1 MAAVETR
8 SQVRAEARYVRA
20 APRKA
25 QLIVDQIRGRSV
37 PEARTILAFMTRDAA
52 NDVRKVLDSAA
63 ANAEANHGL
72 MADELYVVSAFVG
85 AGPTLKRWR
94 ARARG
99 RVGRVKKR
107 TCHITIALALPTGE
121 EIPAPIERPAPVT
134 LTEEPEPIIVDE
146 TGAVVEEEAPSRGG
160 SCRGEAEADA
170 RPHEGGGAGDRRRG
184 GRARGRGRGGSGRG
198 EAEAQAHARGQAEGR
213 RRGDRGA
220 EGSRQAEEPEEAGRR
235 GRDTRDGRGERELV
249 GQKIHPGGLRVG
261 VIHDWKSN
269 WYTGSKEFPAYIIED
284 VKIREHIYGKL
295 GHAGLSDILIR
306 KDKQRITIDIYTARP
321 GIVIGKS
328 GAEVDALRREIHGM
342 THKNVQININE
353 IKRPELDA
361 KLVAQS
367 IAEQLQNRVSF
378 RRAMKRSLASAIR
391 SGAKGVKI
399 TCGGRLGGAE
409 MSRSETY
416 SEGRVPLHT
425 LRADIDYGFAEA
437 KTTYGRIGVKVW
449 INKGEI
455 MPEGFDSGERG
466 AGGRLGEQD
475 QARRRGGR
483 RDGLGPVGGQGG
495 RRGGGDRE
503 GLGPVGR
510 PRRGQRRRS
519 ESRDQQQQQQAP
531 AEETQE
537 QPQAEAAPPEPEAQA
552 PTRPR
557 GAGPEPAAPETPPVE
572 DGSES

>member
-1 MAAVETR
+1 
-8 SQVRAEARYVRA
+8 
-20 APRKA
+20 
-25 QLIVDQIRGRSV
+25 
-37 PEARTILAFMTRDAA
+37 
-52 NDVRKVLDSAA
+52 
-63 ANAEANHGL
+63 
-72 MADELYVVSAFVG
+72 
-85 AGPTLKRWR
+85 
-94 ARARG
+94 
-99 RVGRVKKR
+99 
-107 TCHITIALALPTGE
+107 
-121 EIPAPIERPAPVT
+121 
-134 LTEEPEPIIVDE
+134 
-146 TGAVVEEEAPSRGG
+146 
-160 SCRGEAEADA
+160 
-170 RPHEGGGAGDRRRG
+170 
-184 GRARGRGRGGSGRG
+184 
-198 EAEAQAHARGQAEGR
+198 
-213 RRGDRGA
+213 
-220 EGSRQAEEPEEAGRR
+220 
-235 GRDTRDGRGERELV
+235 V

-269 WYTGSKEFPAYIIED
+269 WYTGSKEFPSYIIED
-284 VKIREHIYGKL
+284 VKIRDHIYGKL

-328 GAEVDALRREIHGM
+328 GAEVDALRREVHGM

-437 KTTYGRIGVKVW
+437 KTTFGRIGVKVW

-455 MPEGFDSGERG
+455 MPEGFDSGEG
-466 AGGRLGEQD
+466 GPAGRLGEQD

-483 RDGLGPVGGQGG
+483 RDGLGQAGQGG

-510 PRRGQRRRS
+510 PRRSQRRRGPAR
-519 ESRDQQQQQQAP
+519 EGEREQKPAVEQEAQQPEADTAP
-531 AEETQE
+531 AE
-537 QPQAEAAPPEPEAQA
+537 PAPEAQA
-552 PTRPR
+552 PE
-557 GAGPEPAAPETPPVE
+557 AQAPEAETPEAAPAEAASEAPPAE
-572 DGSES
+572 DAGGES